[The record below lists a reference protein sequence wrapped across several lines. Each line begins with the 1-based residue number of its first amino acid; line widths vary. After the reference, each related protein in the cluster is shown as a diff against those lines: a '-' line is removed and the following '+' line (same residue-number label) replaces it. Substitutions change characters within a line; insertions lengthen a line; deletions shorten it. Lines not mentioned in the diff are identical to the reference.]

1 MAHHWRVLRDAW
13 ALERARVRRAW
24 RETDFLPAALE
35 VVETPPNPLGRA
47 ILWVLMGFVVL
58 ALAWSVLARLDVV
71 AVAPAKVIA
80 VGRNKL
86 VQAAD
91 VGVVRAIHVR
101 DGQHVT
107 KGQPLL
113 TLDPTSTGAER
124 AQARAQLEQA
134 AMDAARN
141 RALLAVLSG
150 KPPAFVPPAGAAPR
164 WSPCRSS

>member
-1 MAHHWRVLRDAW
+1 MLRDAW